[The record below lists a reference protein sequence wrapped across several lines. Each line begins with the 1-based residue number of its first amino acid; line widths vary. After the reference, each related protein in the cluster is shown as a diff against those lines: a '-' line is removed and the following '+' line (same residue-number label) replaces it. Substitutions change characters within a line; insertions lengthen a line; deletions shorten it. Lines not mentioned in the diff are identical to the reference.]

1 MSGRKPL
8 YSPETLKIGQ
18 KIELKGKRK
27 KFGHQTAYN
36 WNKRLDKKKLFRCIA
51 DANKVFIERFK

>member
-8 YSPETLKIGQ
+8 FSPETLKIGQ

-36 WNKRLDKKKLFRCIA
+36 WNERFGRELTFKCVSEGE
-51 DANKVFIERFK
+51 KVYIERTA